1 MLETYRKQRIEKK
14 IYRRDVQY
22 NLDTLRMFCLTSFY
36 QNLMLKRKTHQ
47 HFDVSHLTEEEIFHM
62 IEGETAKKLQFSK
75 LKKIIKQRLDEQVLI

>member
-1 MLETYRKQRIEKK
+1 
-14 IYRRDVQY
+14 
-22 NLDTLRMFCLTSFY
+22 
-36 QNLMLKRKTHQ
+36 MLKRKTHQ